1 MRDAA
6 GAVGKEEAEAPAS
19 ETGEIQL
26 RIRGMHCASCVTT
39 VEKALGA
46 AEGVGEA
53 SVSLVEE
60 VARVRLAQGTADP
73 ATLVGAVEAAGYGAE
88 VLAGAEAVLDAARER
103 EEEQATERTGLMRRF
118 RVGVACGLPVVLFGH
133 WEMIPGLPELAGS
146 ARAAGGWLSG
156 LLTLPILLYTGRG
169 FFTGAWTAARRRSAD
184 MDTLVALGT
193 GAAWLYSTVAI
204 AAPHLFPGSSARP
217 FYEAVAVVITLV
229 VLGQAIEARA
239 RGRTARALRSLFDLS
254 PETADRVTEDG
265 VETVPVGVIVPGD
278 VFLVRPGARVPLD
291 GEVRA
296 GESEVDESM
305 ISGESAPVGKSPGD
319 GVVGGTVNGT
329 GALTVETTRVGADT
343 VLARIVDLVQ
353 RAQGTKPPIQRTVDV
368 IAGRFV
374 PAVILVSL
382 VTFTVWALAGPEPRL
397 NFAVVTSVAVLVIAC
412 PCALGLATP
421 ISVMIAV
428 GKAAAHGVLIRDG
441 EALQRA
447 RRVDTIVLDKTG
459 TLTVGRPSV
468 AFAGTAAGVTESEL
482 IEVSAS
488 VEAASEHPAARA
500 IVRHAEERGGR
511 WPRAL
516 HFVAHPGRGAS
527 ASVAGSRVLV
537 GSPAFAA
544 EAGVELGPVAAHL
557 DRAAREGA
565 TPVVVVL
572 DGAVAGVFGVS
583 DVLRA
588 EARGAVGRL
597 RRGGVEVM
605 MLTGDEEAAARRVA
619 GEVGI
624 DRVSARV
631 SPDGKARVVRGLRDE
646 GRVVAMVGDGINDA
660 PALATADVGIAM
672 GSGTDVALQT
682 GDVALLGDS
691 LRGVETLLDLSG
703 AAHRNIVQN
712 LVGAFAYNVI
722 GIPVAAG
729 VLYPSLGLLLSPM
742 IAGAAMAFSS
752 VTVVANANRLRG
764 YRPAARGRTRA
775 STESGEAPGRQGGGI
790 ENQGKKSRKFNG

>member
-1 MRDAA
+1 M
-6 GAVGKEEAEAPAS
+6 EAPPS
-19 ETGEIQL
+19 EGGEVQL
-26 RIRGMHCASCVTT
+26 RIRGMHCASCVRT
-39 VEKALGA
+39 VEKALGG

-60 VARVRLAQGTADP
+60 VARVRLRGAADS
-73 ATLVGAVEAAGYGAE
+73 AALVSAVEEAGYGAE
-88 VLAGAEAVLDAARER
+88 MLAGTEAVLNAAREHD
-103 EEEQATERTGLMRRF
+103 EERDTERVALMRRF
-118 RVGVACGLPVVLFGH
+118 RVGVACGLPVVLIAH
-133 WEMIPGLPELAGS
+133 WEMIPGLPPLAGS
-146 ARAAGGWLSG
+146 VRVAGAWLSG
-156 LLTLPILLYTGRG
+156 LLTLPILLYTGCG
-169 FFTGAWTAARRRSAD
+169 FFTGAWTAARRGSAN

-204 AAPHLFPGSSARP
+204 AAPHLFPGCSARP

-254 PETADRVTEDG
+254 PETADRIAEHG
-265 VETVPVGVIVPGD
+265 VETVPVGAIVPGD
-278 VFLVRPGARVPLD
+278 MLLVRPGARVPLD
-291 GEVRA
+291 GQVRE

-305 ISGESAPVGKSPGD
+305 ITGESAPVAKSPGD

-343 VLARIVDLVQ
+343 VLARIIGLVQ

-368 IAGRFV
+368 IAGYFV

-382 VTFTVWALAGPEPRL
+382 VTFSVWALAGPEPRL
-397 NFAVVTSVAVLVIAC
+397 NLAAVTAVAVLVIAC

-421 ISVMIAV
+421 ISVMIAI

-447 RRVDTIVLDKTG
+447 RRVDTVVLDKTG
-459 TLTVGRPSV
+459 TLTLGKPSV
-468 AFAGTAAGVTESEL
+468 AFAEGAPGVAGRELLEAA
-482 IEVSAS
+482 AS
-488 VEAASEHPAARA
+488 VEEASEHPAAGA
-500 IVRHAEERGGR
+500 IVRHAVERGVR
-511 WPRAL
+511 WPRAE

-527 ASVAGSRVLV
+527 ASVGGRRVLV
-537 GSPAFAA
+537 GSPSFAA
-544 EAGVELGPVAAHL
+544 EAGVELGPVDAHL
-557 DRAAREGA
+557 GRAARQGA
-565 TPVVVVL
+565 TPVVVVA
-572 DGAVAGVFGVS
+572 DGVAVGVFGVA
-583 DVLRA
+583 DVVRA

-605 MLTGDEEAAARRVA
+605 MLTGDEEAAAKRVA

-624 DRVSARV
+624 ERVAARV
-631 SPDGKARVVRGLRDE
+631 SPAEKARVVRGLRGE

-691 LRGVETLLDLSG
+691 LRGVETLLDLSR

-712 LVGAFAYNVI
+712 LVGAFAYNVL
-722 GIPVAAG
+722 GIPLAAG

-742 IAGAAMAFSS
+742 FAGAAMAFSS

-764 YRPAARGRTRA
+764 Y
-775 STESGEAPGRQGGGI
+775 SPGG
-790 ENQGKKSRKFNG
+790 

>member
-1 MRDAA
+1 MNEAA
-6 GAVGKEEAEAPAS
+6 GVVHEGEGEAPGEEA
-19 ETGEIQL
+19 GEVQL
-26 RIRGMHCASCVTT
+26 RIRGMHCASCVRT

-60 VARVRLAQGTADP
+60 VARVRLVRGVGDS
-73 ATLVGAVEAAGYGAE
+73 ATLVGAVEEAGYGAE
-88 VLAGAEAVLDAARER
+88 VLAGTEAVLDASRER
-103 EEEQATERTGLMRRF
+103 DEEQATERAELMKRF
-118 RVGVACGLPVVLFGH
+118 RVGVACGLPVVLIGH
-133 WEMIPGLPELAGS
+133 WEMIPGLPSLADGV
-146 ARAAGGWLSG
+146 RAAGGWLSG

-169 FFTGAWTAARRRSAD
+169 FFTGAWTAARRRSAN

-204 AAPHLFPGSSARP
+204 AAPHLFPGGSGRP

-265 VETVPVGVIVPGD
+265 VETVPVDAIIPGD
-278 VFLVRPGARVPLD
+278 MLLVRPGARVPLD
-291 GEVRA
+291 GQVRD

-305 ISGESAPVGKSPGD
+305 ITGESAPVAKSVGD

-343 VLARIVDLVQ
+343 VLARIIGLVQ

-368 IAGRFV
+368 IAGYFV
-374 PAVILVSL
+374 PAVMLVSL
-382 VTFTVWALAGPEPRL
+382 VTFSVWALAGPEPRI
-397 NFAVVTSVAVLVIAC
+397 NFAVVTAVAVLVIAC

-421 ISVMIAV
+421 ISVMIAI

-447 RRVDTIVLDKTG
+447 RRVDTVVLDKTG
-459 TLTVGRPSV
+459 TLTVGKPAV
-468 AFAGTAAGVTESEL
+468 AFAGGAGGVSESEML
-482 IEVSAS
+482 EAAAS
-488 VEAASEHPAARA
+488 VEEASEHPAARA
-500 IVRHAEERGGR
+500 IVRYAGERGVK
-511 WPRAL
+511 WARAG

-527 ASVAGSRVLV
+527 ASVAGWRVLV
-537 GSPAFAA
+537 GSPSFAR
-544 EAGVELGPVAAHL
+544 EAGVELGTVGEYL
-557 DRAAREGA
+557 GRAEEEGA
-565 TPVVVVL
+565 TPVVVVM
-572 DGAVAGVFGVS
+572 DGVVAGVFGVA
-583 DVLRA
+583 DVVRA

-597 RRGGVEVM
+597 RGGGVEVM

-631 SPDGKARVVRGLRDE
+631 SPDEKARVVRGLRDE

-691 LRGVETLLDLSG
+691 LRGVETLLDLSR

-712 LVGAFAYNVI
+712 LVGAFAYNVV
-722 GIPVAAG
+722 GIPLAAG
-729 VLYPSLGLLLSPM
+729 VLYPTLGLLLSPM
-742 IAGAAMAFSS
+742 FAGAAMAFSS

-764 YRPAARGRTRA
+764 Y
-775 STESGEAPGRQGGGI
+775 EPG
-790 ENQGKKSRKFNG
+790 

>member
-1 MRDAA
+1 MTDAA
-6 GAVGKEEAEAPAS
+6 GAVREGETEAPAPAA
-19 ETGEIQL
+19 GEVQL

-39 VEKALGA
+39 VERALRA
-46 AEGVGEA
+46 APGVGEA
-53 SVSLVEE
+53 SVSLADEL
-60 VARVRLAQGTADP
+60 ARVRLAQGGADP
-73 ATLVGAVEAAGYGAE
+73 AALADAVEEAGYGAV
-88 VLAGAEAVLDAARER
+88 VLAGTDAVLDASRER
-103 EEEQATERTGLMRRF
+103 EEERETERAALMKRF
-118 RVGVACGLPVVLFGH
+118 RVGVACGLPVVLLGH
-133 WEMIPGLPELAGS
+133 WEMIPGLPELTGG
-146 ARAAGGWLSG
+146 ARAAAWWLSG

-169 FFTGAWTAARRRSAD
+169 FFTGAWTAALRRSAN

-193 GAAWLYSTVAI
+193 GAAWVYSTAAV
-204 AAPHLFPGSSARP
+204 AAPHLFPGDSARP

-239 RGRTARALRSLFDLS
+239 RGRTARALRSLLDLS
-254 PETADRVTEDG
+254 PETADRVAEHG
-265 VETVPVGVIVPGD
+265 VETVPVADVAPGD
-278 VFLVRPGARVPLD
+278 LLLVRPGARVPLD
-291 GEVRA
+291 GRVHD

-305 ISGESAPVGKSPGD
+305 ITGESLPVAKSQGD
-319 GVVGGTVNGT
+319 AVVGGTVNGT

-343 VLARIVDLVQ
+343 VLARIVRLVQ
-353 RAQGTKPPIQRTVDV
+353 RAQGTKPPIQRTVDA

-374 PAVILVSL
+374 PAVVLVSL
-382 VTFTVWALAGPEPRL
+382 VTFCVWALAGPEPRI
-397 NFAVVTSVAVLVIAC
+397 NFAVVTAVAVLVIAC

-428 GKAAAHGVLIRDG
+428 GKAASHGVLIRDG

-447 RRVDTIVLDKTG
+447 RRVDTVVLDKTG
-459 TLTVGRPSV
+459 TLTLGRPSV
-468 AFAGTAAGVTESEL
+468 AFVGTAAGVSDSEL
-482 IEVSAS
+482 LETAAS
-488 VEAASEHPAARA
+488 VEEASEHPAARA
-500 IVRHAEERGGR
+500 IMRHAGERGVR
-511 WPRAL
+511 WPRAR

-527 ASVAGSRVLV
+527 ASVAGRRVLV
-537 GSPAFAA
+537 GSPSFAA
-544 EAGVELGPVAAHL
+544 EAGVELGSVDRHL
-557 DRAAREGA
+557 RRAAEEGA
-565 TPVVVVL
+565 TPVVVVA
-572 DGAVAGVFGVS
+572 DGGAVGVLGVA

-597 RRGGVEVM
+597 RRGGVGVM

-631 SPDGKARVVRGLRDE
+631 SPEDKARAVRGLRDE

-691 LRGVETLLDLSG
+691 LRGVETLLDLSR
-703 AAHRNIVQN
+703 ATHRNIVQN
-712 LVGAFAYNVI
+712 LVGAFAYNVV
-722 GIPVAAG
+722 GIPLAAG

-742 IAGAAMAFSS
+742 FAGAAMAFSS

-764 YRPAARGRTRA
+764 YEPGSPRT
-775 STESGEAPGRQGGGI
+775 
-790 ENQGKKSRKFNG
+790 

>member
-1 MRDAA
+1 MATGADDAGAGGARVNDAA
-6 GAVGKEEAEAPAS
+6 GAVREGEAGAP
-19 ETGEIQL
+19 GEGAGEVQL
-26 RIRGMHCASCVTT
+26 RIRGMHCASCVRTI
-39 VEKALGA
+39 EKALGT

-60 VARVRLAQGTADP
+60 VARVRFAQGTADP
-73 ATLVGAVEAAGYGAE
+73 AALVSAVEEAGYGAE
-88 VLAGAEAVLDAARER
+88 VLAGTEAVLDASRER
-103 EEEQATERTGLMRRF
+103 DEERATQRAALMRRF
-118 RVGVACGLPVVLFGH
+118 RVGVACGLPVVLIGH
-133 WEMIPGLPELAGS
+133 WEMIPGLPSLAGN
-146 ARAAGGWLSG
+146 ARVAAGWLSG

-169 FFTGAWTAARRRSAD
+169 FFTGAWTAARRRSAN

-193 GAAWLYSTVAI
+193 GAAWLYSTVAV
-204 AAPHLFPGSSARP
+204 AAPHLFPGDTARP

-229 VLGQAIEARA
+229 VLGQAVEARA
-239 RGRTARALRSLFDLS
+239 RGRTARALRALFDLS
-254 PETADRVTEDG
+254 PETADRVTEHG
-265 VETVPVGVIVPGD
+265 VETVPVAEIAPGD
-278 VFLVRPGARVPLD
+278 MLLVRPGARVPLD
-291 GEVRA
+291 GEVRK

-305 ISGESAPVGKSPGD
+305 ITGESAPVVKSPGD

-343 VLARIVDLVQ
+343 VLSRIIRLVQ

-368 IAGRFV
+368 VAGYFV

-382 VTFTVWALAGPEPRL
+382 VTFCVWALAGPEL
-397 NFAVVTSVAVLVIAC
+397 NFAVVTAVAVLVIAC

-421 ISVMIAV
+421 ISVMIAI

-447 RRVDTIVLDKTG
+447 RRVDTVVLDKTG
-459 TLTVGRPSV
+459 TLTLGKPSV
-468 AFAGTAAGVTESEL
+468 AFAGTSPGVPESVLLEAA
-482 IEVSAS
+482 AS
-488 VEAASEHPAARA
+488 VEEASEHPAARA
-500 IVRHAEERGGR
+500 IVRYASEGGVR
-511 WPRAL
+511 WPQAQ

-527 ASVAGSRVLV
+527 ASVAGRRILV
-537 GSPAFAA
+537 GSPSFAA
-544 EAGVELGPVAAHL
+544 EAGVGLERVEAYLG
-557 DRAAREGA
+557 RAAEEGA
-565 TPVVVVL
+565 TPVVVVM
-572 DGAVAGVFGVS
+572 DGAAVGVFGVS
-583 DVLRA
+583 DMLRA

-605 MLTGDEEAAARRVA
+605 MLTGDEEAAAKRVA

-631 SPDGKARVVRGLRDE
+631 SPDEKARMVRSLRDE

-691 LRGVETLLDLSG
+691 LRGVETLLHLSR
-703 AAHRNIVQN
+703 AVHRNIVQN
-712 LVGAFAYNVI
+712 LVGAFAYNVV

-742 IAGAAMAFSS
+742 FAGAAMAFSS

-764 YRPAARGRTRA
+764 Y
-775 STESGEAPGRQGGGI
+775 EPG
-790 ENQGKKSRKFNG
+790 